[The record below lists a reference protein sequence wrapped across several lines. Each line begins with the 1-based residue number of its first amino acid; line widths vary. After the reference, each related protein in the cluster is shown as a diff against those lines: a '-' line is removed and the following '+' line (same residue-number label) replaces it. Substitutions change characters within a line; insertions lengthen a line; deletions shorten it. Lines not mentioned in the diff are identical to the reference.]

1 MMRGIR
7 YKWLQSVLIAQAL
20 VACASDAPVTIDA
33 VETVG
38 VNLALNVS
46 TSHQTRMAN
55 EIVQLPNG
63 TAAFRGLGEV
73 HAIAYGVKGRKIE
86 ATDDPLLNR
95 VDDLTETG
103 DKTSNRYYNYWCA
116 NTLEVPVSTAS
127 FLCYASANPV
137 MSGGIKDK
145 AVNGSIA
152 TTAFEGARKATKDLK
167 FSPDP
172 IYSDPTAHETA
183 TIIADFL
190 SELAGITYGANSTR
204 WCDFSEETDPALE
217 MLFQSFSNNGQP
229 MAGSSANVQC
239 LIEALKSTV
248 NKMDDAHA
256 AFKEAV
262 MAKINSFPVPAGF
275 PATIGLPDGAAVVQW
290 NSSSSKFEVMT
301 NATTVTP
308 MTSQNRF
315 VYPAELYYYANSQI
329 FVSNKEK
336 SKEDYKAIDPW
347 TEENLRINFESE
359 NGVVSS
365 NTKSVAITEPLRYA
379 VGCLEAN
386 VQVSTSTS
394 SLLDAKDM
402 AVPLVNGSLPS
413 FPLTGLLVSGQFQQ
427 DFEFKPID
435 IDMTEYVIYDH
446 HLGDI
451 SLSTTTSDDFHTL
464 VFQSKKSDEPIMVAL
479 EFQNNSG
486 KDFRGVNGI
495 VYQGTKFYL
504 VGKIDLDQIV
514 RPSPQIEDL
523 DKRVFTKNYIT
534 KIPMKVA
541 SLSKAYNVVPD
552 LISARLEIGVQLTP
566 TWIEATPTNV
576 PLN

>member
-20 VACASDAPVTIDA
+20 VACASDAPVTTDE

-38 VNLALNVS
+38 VDLTLNVA

-55 EIVQLPNG
+55 AIVQLPNG
-63 TAAFRGLGEV
+63 TAAFRGLGEI
-73 HAIAYGVKGRKIE
+73 HAIAYGVKGKIT
-86 ATDDPLLNR
+86 ANDNPLLNR
-95 VDDLTETG
+95 VDNLTET
-103 DKTSNRYYNYWCA
+103 SENSLNYWCA
-116 NTLEVPVSTAS
+116 NTLDVPVSTAS
-127 FLCYASANPV
+127 FLCYANAKPV
-137 MSGGIKDK
+137 TSEGVKDK

-152 TTAFEGARKATKDLK
+152 TAAFEGMRKATKELR
-167 FSPDP
+167 FSPDR
-172 IYSDPTAHETA
+172 IYPYPTAHETA
-183 TIIADFL
+183 TIIANFL
-190 SELAGITYGANSTR
+190 TQLAGITYGANSTR
-204 WCDFSEETDPALE
+204 WYEFDEATDPALW

-262 MAKINSFPVPAGF
+262 MAEINSSTVPAGF

-347 TEENLRINFESE
+347 TEANLHTYFESE
-359 NGVVSS
+359 DGVVSS
-365 NTKSVAITEPLRYA
+365 STRSVAITEPLRYA

-386 VQVSTSTS
+386 VAASSS
-394 SLLDAKDM
+394 SLLDAKDL
-402 AVPLVNGSLPS
+402 AVPLVNGSHPS

-427 DFEFKPID
+427 GFDFTPFND
-435 IDMTEYVIYDH
+435 DMTECVIYDH
-446 HLGDI
+446 HLGNI
-451 SLSTTTSDDFHTL
+451 SLSTTASADFHTL
-464 VFQSKKSDEPIMVAL
+464 VFQSRESDEPIMVTL

-504 VGKIDLDQIV
+504 VGQVV
-514 RPSPQIEDL
+514 RPETRNEDYE
-523 DKRVFTKNYIT
+523 KRVFTKNYIT
-534 KIPMKVA
+534 KMQMKVA

-566 TWIEATPTNV
+566 TWIEVTPTNV